1 MNRMIALIG
10 MLWPVVASAQMR
22 ADSGAFVA
30 TLGTD
35 TVAIERYVRSPTSL
49 VIHQLTRL
57 PESRIVD
64 STVRW
69 DESGRLLGYDQLS
82 APVPRTGGAA
92 RVRTVATVVGDSLRI
107 EVTQGNGVP
116 RVRMIAAEGDIP
128 FLNLTYSIF
137 EELVRRGRATRSPEV
152 SLLSAGGK
160 VTYSAV
166 WTENEVRLTH
176 PQSGTI
182 RIGTDR
188 NGRMTVYDGG
198 ETTNKVLVQPT
209 INPDV
214 DGLALSFAK
223 REAGGGAIGLLS
235 PRDTARAALPGL
247 IIAVDYGRPAA
258 RGRVIFGKVVPYG
271 RVWRTGANAATQ
283 LDLSSAIEVN
293 GVEIPAGKY
302 SLWTVPGRSE
312 WQLIINKQT
321 GQWGTQYDQ
330 AQDLVRIPIQTRT
343 TRNAAERFT
352 IDIHHENRT
361 GTITLTWEN
370 TQAVIPFRV
379 K

>member
-116 RVRMIAAEGDIP
+116 RVRTIAADGDIP

-137 EELVRRGRATRSPEV
+137 EELVRRGRAARSPEV